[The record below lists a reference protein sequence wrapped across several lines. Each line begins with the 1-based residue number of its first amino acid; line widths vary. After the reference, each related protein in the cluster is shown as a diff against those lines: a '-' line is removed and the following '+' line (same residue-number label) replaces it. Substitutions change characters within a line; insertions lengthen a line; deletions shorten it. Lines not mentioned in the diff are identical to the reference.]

1 MKQRAMIIVNPSS
14 GTEKSVQF
22 KQNVYTI
29 LVEQGYIVKLK
40 ETSKEGDALNFATKA
55 SDDHFDLITIMGGDG
70 TINEVING
78 IAEKEVRPSLHIIPL
93 GTVNNF
99 AKALELPL
107 KPQQAIELIKNSKKK
122 QVDLGKIN
130 DSYFMNLVN
139 IGAIAEATY
148 QVTAEQKSKLGSL
161 AYLIEGLKKFSE
173 KDLFSVTIATE
184 ETDVQLNVML
194 VLVAL
199 TDAFGGLKNAI
210 SEAEVDDGY
219 LHVFAF
225 KEITNLES
233 IAMLKNLVNGQL
245 KDQPQIEY
253 WKTKNLNIESTPD
266 KVANVDGDEGFSTPL
281 HMSVL
286 EKHLTII
293 SQDN

>member
-1 MKQRAMIIVNPSS
+1 MIIINPSS
-14 GTEKSVQF
+14 GTEKSIQF
-22 KQNVYTI
+22 KQDVFDILTEQDYQVTI
-29 LVEQGYIVKLK
+29 K
-40 ETSKEGDALNFATKA
+40 ETSKEGDALKFAIEA
-55 SDDHFDLITIMGGDG
+55 SDRHFDLISIMGGDG

-78 IAEKEVRPSLHIIPL
+78 IAEKELRPFLHIIPL

-107 KPQQAIELIKNSKKK
+107 KPQQAIEVIKDPSKK
-122 QVDLGKIN
+122 QVDVGKVN

-161 AYLIEGLKKFSE
+161 AYLIEGLKKFTE
-173 KDLFSVTIATE
+173 KDLFSVSLEMNDTNTKLE
-184 ETDVQLNVML
+184 VML
-194 VLVAL
+194 VLIAL
-199 TDAFGGLKNAI
+199 TDTFGGLKNAI
-210 SEAEVDDGY
+210 SEADVDDGY

-225 KEITNLES
+225 KEISNLES
-233 IAMLKNLVNGQL
+233 ISMLKNLVNGQL

-253 WKTKNLNIESTPD
+253 WKTKNLTIDSKPN

-281 HMSVL
+281 HLSVL

-293 SQDN
+293 GKNN